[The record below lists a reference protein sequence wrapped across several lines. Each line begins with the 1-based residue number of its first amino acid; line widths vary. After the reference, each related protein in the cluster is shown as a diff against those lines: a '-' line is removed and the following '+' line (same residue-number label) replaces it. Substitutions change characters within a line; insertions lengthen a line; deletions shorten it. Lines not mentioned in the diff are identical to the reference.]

1 VSGNIESWDV
11 FFLKLAKMVATRSKD
26 PSTQVGAVIVRQ
38 DKTVASV
45 GYNGFPRSMPD
56 TPELYANRDEKY
68 SRIIHAEINAVLH
81 AREQL
86 TGYTLYTYPLLPC
99 DRCMVQMMQAGIK
112 RIVSMEA
119 TKDVMERW
127 GPVLEKTRKYATEGG
142 IAVTIIPSVFVFT

>member
-1 VSGNIESWDV
+1 MDAFDKWDLR
-11 FFLKLAKMVATRSKD
+11 FLKLAMTVSSWSKD
-26 PSTQVGAVIVRQ
+26 PSTKVGAVIVRQ
-38 DKTVASV
+38 DKTVASL
-45 GYNGFPRSMPD
+45 GYNGFPRNMPD
-56 TPELYANRDEKY
+56 FDELYANREEKY

-119 TKDVMERW
+119 SKEVLERW
-127 GPVLEKTRKYATEGG
+127 APILDKSNKYASQGG
-142 IAVTIIPSVFVFT
+142 LDITIIPSVFIHT